1 MYSRPSPVLGQV
13 KGIRPSDT
21 LPKTI
26 GGGLFLST
34 ILSETLKSGGMTI
47 HIPDGERPI
56 SGFAVSTLKSEEYQV
71 KVTEFSESVISS
83 YIESKSAFL
92 SQPDIYLGTWVNE
105 GMVYLDLIC
114 VVPEKTLAISLAREH
129 NQKAIYDLTRGEEIP
144 TSKE

>member
-1 MYSRPSPVLGQV
+1 MQSCPSPVLGQV

-21 LPKTI
+21 LPKTN
-26 GGGLFLST
+26 GGGLFLL
-34 ILSETLKSGGMTI
+34 ILSETLKSGGLTI

-56 SGFAVSTLKSEEYQV
+56 SGFAVSTFKSEELQV

-114 VVPEKTLAISLAREH
+114 VVPEKTLAITLAREH
-129 NQKAIYDLTRGEEIP
+129 NQKAIYDLGKGEEIP
-144 TSKE
+144 C